1 MLTERMASNPPAAS
15 GLIPLV
21 IGVTGHRDLRDE
33 DRPALTDSLR
43 RLFRR
48 LTTPHDPH
56 LARRHRRAGHA
67 HGAHVLRSPTPLLLL
82 TPLAEGADRLVAH
95 VALEFGARLVVP
107 LPVPRTEYEQ
117 DFATPASRD
126 EFAALLSPA
135 HTVRVIDLPR
145 VPAGHGE
152 PLDAETHRL
161 LQYTLA
167 GAYVARHAQVFIALW
182 DGEPPD
188 KPGGTGDIVALR
200 RTGRFAAL
208 PAELVARL
216 ADVPDPFALRD
227 NPLGP
232 PETGTV
238 HHIVTPRQNRPVPA
252 HAFAGRRLAPAEYDH
267 PHQRHQYFS
276 HLARAE
282 YHMEAFNI
290 EAAAAQVRDAAR
302 VAASADQLYPA
313 VGPGAT
319 GTGLVAPL
327 PDTLVP
333 LRNAFALADT
343 LALRYQRMTY
353 RTFQWMFGLAFLAVA
368 LFEGYAALA
377 EPGAGRTPWLL
388 AYIALLA
395 IADAVYL
402 GARQRD
408 VQNRFQDYRALA
420 EGLRV
425 QFYWRLSG
433 LAHAASDF
441 YLRQQRDELMWIA
454 GALRAWGMWT
464 PPLHGAAAD
473 ARPAD
478 RLWIESQRRYFLDA
492 RPRSLAGLA
501 RDRSIGS
508 GLIVASVGCAL
519 VAAAGRLAGI
529 TPRAAWVGVVALVF
543 IAAMAVFAH
552 HLSLSIHEA
561 ADELDEP
568 PARSIIGPTERWLLV
583 GVAIGVAAIPVA
595 RGASHLAAEHPSWQV
610 TADWHAWFV
619 MPLVLTALAG
629 TLLHAYVEKRAFR
642 EHARR
647 YRRMGNVF
655 ASAGRRLAELRERG
669 ERPEEWRGLILE
681 LGREA
686 LAEHGDWV
694 LLHRERPVEPPRVDL

>member
-1 MLTERMASNPPAAS
+1 MASLPGADS

-21 IGVTGHRDLRDE
+21 IGVTGHRDLREE
-33 DRPALTDSLR
+33 DRPALTESLR
-43 RLFRR
+43 RLFHR
-48 LTTPHDPH
+48 LATPQDPQ
-56 LARRHRRAGHA
+56 LARRRRRSGRANRGH
-67 HGAHVLRSPTPLLLL
+67 GLRSPTPLLLL

-107 LPVPRTEYEQ
+107 LPVPRAEYEQ
-117 DFATPASRD
+117 DFATAESRAD
-126 EFAALLSPA
+126 FAELLSPA

-152 PLDAETHRL
+152 PLDAATQRL

-188 KPGGTGDIVALR
+188 KPGGTGDIVAFR

-208 PAELVARL
+208 PADLAARL
-216 ADVPDPFALRD
+216 AHVPDPFAVRD
-227 NPLGP
+227 SPLGA

-238 HHIVTPRQNRPVPA
+238 HHIVTPRANRPVPA
-252 HAFAGRRLAPAEYDH
+252 HAFAGRRLAPVEYDQ
-267 PHQRHQYFS
+267 PHQRQRYFA

-282 YHMEAFNI
+282 YHMETFNI
-290 EAAAAQVRDAAR
+290 EADAAQIRDAAR
-302 VAASADQLYPA
+302 VARSAEQLYPA
-313 VGPGAT
+313 AAGAD
-319 GTGLVAPL
+319 GVASL
-327 PDTLVP
+327 PEALVP

-343 LALRYQRMTY
+343 LALRYQRLTY
-353 RTFQWMFGLAFLAVA
+353 RTFKWMFGLAFLAVA

-377 EPGAGRTPWLL
+377 EPGAARLPWVL

-395 IADAVYL
+395 VADAVYL
-402 GARQRD
+402 AARQRD

-425 QFYWRLSG
+425 QFFWRLSG
-433 LAHAASDF
+433 LTQAASDF

-454 GALRAWGMWT
+454 GAVRAWGMWT
-464 PPLHGAAAD
+464 PPVHGAGTD
-473 ARPAD
+473 ARAAD
-478 RLWIESQRRYFLDA
+478 RLWIEAQRRYFLDA

-501 RDRSIGS
+501 RDRSVGS
-508 GLIVASVGCAL
+508 GLIAASVGCAL
-519 VAAAGRLAGI
+519 VAAAGRLAGV
-529 TPRAAWVGVVALVF
+529 TPRAAWVGVVAVLFV
-543 IAAMAVFAH
+543 AAMAIFAH
-552 HLSLSIHEA
+552 HLNLTIHEA
-561 ADELDEP
+561 ADEIDEP
-568 PARSIIGPTERWLLV
+568 QERSIVGPTERWMLV
-583 GVAIGVAAIPVA
+583 GVACGIAAIPVA
-595 RGASHLAAEHPSWQV
+595 RAASQLAVDNPSLHLIS
-610 TADWHAWFV
+610 DWHAWFV
-619 MPLVLTALAG
+619 VTLVLTALAG
-629 TLLHAYVEKRAFR
+629 TLLHAYVEKRAFG

-655 ASAGRRLAELRERG
+655 ASAGRRLAELRGRG
-669 ERPEEWRGLILE
+669 ERPDEWRALILD